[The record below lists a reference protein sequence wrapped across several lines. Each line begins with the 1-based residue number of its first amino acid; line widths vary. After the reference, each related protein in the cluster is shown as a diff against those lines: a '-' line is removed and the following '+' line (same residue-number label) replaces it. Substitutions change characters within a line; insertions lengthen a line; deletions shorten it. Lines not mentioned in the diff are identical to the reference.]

1 MSDPRTE
8 RTDVVAELG
17 LTPMTKIEVVVDGAD
32 EHAVRDVFLGAG
44 ASGYT
49 ALTGVSGFG
58 HHGEHQGRLLF
69 NDRSSLSMLITVVPD
84 DRVAAVVAGIRRLL
98 DERRGVLFVTPTA
111 VSRPD
116 YFGAGDQA

>member
-8 RTDVVAELG
+8 DDVFTALG
-17 LTPMTKIEVVVDGAD
+17 LTPMTKIEVVVAGTD

-49 ALTGVSGFG
+49 TLTGVSGFG

-69 NDRSSLSMLITVVPD
+69 NDRTSLSMLITVVPD
-84 DRVAAVVAGIRRLL
+84 DRTEAVVSGIRRLL
-98 DERRGVLFVTPTA
+98 EDRLGVLFVTRTA
-111 VSRPD
+111 VSRPG
-116 YFGAGDQA
+116 YFGADEPG